1 MQTSPLANRP
11 AQQKTVKKRSRQV
24 LQLKNIKTEVIMDIY
39 EEIELMGCPYCG
51 GAGFLDDGNG
61 WCWTVTCMDCGS
73 QTGEFAYN
81 SPEERADAAR
91 KAAHVWNLGK
101 VIRSD
106 LGE

>member
-1 MQTSPLANRP
+1 M
-11 AQQKTVKKRSRQV
+11 
-24 LQLKNIKTEVIMDIY
+24 NIYDLID
-39 EEIELMGCPYCG
+39 LDGCPFCG

-73 QTGEFAYN
+73 QTGEFAYKG
-81 SPEERADAAR
+81 SEDRLEAAK
-91 KAAHVWNLGK
+91 KAAGVWNLGK